1 MTKSLFT
8 LIKKQASDSENHT
21 TKLVSEI
28 ADIAMQNK
36 QTYSEA
42 ISELQRNRPV
52 SNSAEEQRLYS
63 LAIEFIKQ
71 KAMSNSI

>member
-1 MTKSLFT
+1 MAESLIN
-8 LIKKQASDSENHT
+8 LIQKQASDSENHT

-28 ADIAMQNK
+28 ADIAMK
-36 QTYSEA
+36 KKKTYSEA
-42 ISELQRNRPV
+42 ILELRRNKPV

>member
-1 MTKSLFT
+1 MAKSLIN
-8 LIKKQASDSENHT
+8 LIQKQASDLENHT

-28 ADIAMQNK
+28 ADIAMKNK
-36 QTYSEA
+36 KTYSEA
-42 ISELQRNRPV
+42 ILELRRNKPV

>member
-1 MTKSLFT
+1 MESLIG
-8 LIKKQASDSENHT
+8 LIQKQASDSENHT

-28 ADIAMQNK
+28 ANIAMKNK
-36 QTYSEA
+36 KTYFEA
-42 ISELQRNRPV
+42 ISELRRNRPV

>member
-1 MTKSLFT
+1 MTKSLIT

-42 ISELQRNRPV
+42 ISELRRNRPV

>member
-1 MTKSLFT
+1 MAESLIN
-8 LIKKQASDSENHT
+8 LIQKQASDSENHT

-28 ADIAMQNK
+28 ADIAMKNK
-36 QTYSEA
+36 KTYSEA
-42 ISELQRNRPV
+42 ISELRRNRPV